1 MFRCNPDETEYALR
15 VVTTKNSKA
24 AVVGASGYVGE
35 ELVRLLLAHP
45 HVDLAA
51 VTSRQFAGKPLAQ
64 IFPRLMH
71 YDKVRSLNFFN
82 AGPKRLGRRPGVR
95 FLALPHRPWAELS

>member
-51 VTSRQFAGKPLAQ
+51 VTSR
-64 IFPRLMH
+64 
-71 YDKVRSLNFFN
+71 
-82 AGPKRLGRRPGVR
+82 
-95 FLALPHRPWAELS
+95 